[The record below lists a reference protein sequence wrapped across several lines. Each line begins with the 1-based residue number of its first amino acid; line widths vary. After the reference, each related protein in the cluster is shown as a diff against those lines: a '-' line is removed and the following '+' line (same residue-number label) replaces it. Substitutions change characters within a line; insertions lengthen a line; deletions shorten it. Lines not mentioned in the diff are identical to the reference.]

1 MVAVTEKK
9 PRLIELYHLLSY
21 DEVDSTNEEAK
32 RLARGGGA
40 EGAVLWAKQQ
50 TGGRGR
56 MGRNWISEEG
66 NLFVS
71 ILLKPGRKTAEWPQ
85 LSFIASLAAYD
96 AILPMLET
104 APNLTLKWPND
115 ILLKGKKVGG
125 ILLEMFSDEENTNWL
140 VVGVGINIEN
150 YPEEVMFP
158 ATCLKEN
165 GIEIVSA
172 KIVLSRFLS
181 CFMERYDT
189 WTDKGFAEMQK
200 EWQKHAYK
208 MGEYVTVNSGNGPV
222 KGIFSGI
229 DAAGHMLLDQNGVI
243 LPVIAGD
250 IENTKG

>member
-40 EGAVLWAKQQ
+40 EGAVLWAKKQM
-50 TGGRGR
+50 GGRGR
-56 MGRNWISEEG
+56 MGREWISEEG

-71 ILLKPGRKTAEWPQ
+71 ILLKPDRKMAEWPQ
-85 LSFIASLAAYD
+85 LSFVTSLAAHD
-96 AILPMLET
+96 AVLPMLET
-104 APNLTLKWPND
+104 APQLTLKWPND

-125 ILLEMFSDEENTNWL
+125 ILLEMFTDDEKNQWL

-150 YPEEVMFP
+150 YPPHVMFP

-181 CFMERYDT
+181 CFMERYDR
-189 WTDKGFAEMQK
+189 WTDEGFSAMQK

-208 MGEYVTVNSGNGPV
+208 LGEHVTVNSGNGSV
-222 KGIFSGI
+222 KGIFTGI
-229 DAAGHMLLDQNGVI
+229 DAAGHMLLDQNGVT

-250 IENTKG
+250 MEDTKG